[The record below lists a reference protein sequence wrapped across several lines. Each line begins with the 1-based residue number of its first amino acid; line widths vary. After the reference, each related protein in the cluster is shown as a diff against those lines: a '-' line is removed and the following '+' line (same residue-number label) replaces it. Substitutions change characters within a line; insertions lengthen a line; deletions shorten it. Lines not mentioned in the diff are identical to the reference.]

1 MTSRMNQ
8 NGWSEESLVNKAR
21 LYVEQMEA
29 CGADDWQFGFWSALS
44 LELLARAALAHFSPV
59 LLADHRDWRNLAHAL
74 GNSPTRKRF
83 SPRSLTT
90 IDVYKRLE
98 ELVPA
103 FTDEIFGFCISHADR
118 RNLEIHSG
126 ELAFTSLE
134 VSEWLPQF
142 YQACKV
148 LLESMGRKFEEF
160 VSDPLAAQQ
169 MIDSREDT
177 AQRAVQE
184 DIRAYRTV
192 WSNKSREERNNAA
205 IQATAWATRHTG
217 HRVVCPACSSNAVV
231 QGTPSG
237 PVARNVD
244 VDGDEVV
251 ERQKL
256 LPSSFECIACGLRI
270 VGFSRLSTC
279 RLGGVFTAK
288 STYTAAEFFGLYTE
302 DELEKARSEWPAY
315 EDDFNE

>member
-1 MTSRMNQ
+1 MSSRMNQ

-21 LYVEQMEA
+21 LYVEQMEV

-59 LLADHRDWRNLAHAL
+59 LLADNRDWRNLAHAL

-103 FTDEIFGFCISHADR
+103 FTDEIFGFCTSHADR

-134 VSEWLPQF
+134 ISEWLPKF

-148 LLESMGRKFEEF
+148 LLESMDRKFGEF
-160 VSDPLAAQQ
+160 VSDPLTAQQ
-169 MIDSREDT
+169 MVDSIEDA
-177 AQRAVQE
+177 AQKAVQE

-192 WSNKSREERNNAA
+192 WSNKSDEERENAS
-205 IQATAWATRHTG
+205 IRATAWATRHTG
-217 HRVVCPACSSNAVV
+217 HRVVCPACNSNALVR
-231 QGTPSG
+231 GTPSG

-244 VDGDEVV
+244 GDEVV
-251 ERQKL
+251 ERQTL
-256 LPSSFECIACGLRI
+256 LPSSFECIACRLRI
-270 VGFSRLSTC
+270 AGFSKLSAC
-279 RLGGVFTAK
+279 GLGDIFVAK

-302 DELEKARSEWPAY
+302 DELEEARSEWPAY

>member
-1 MTSRMNQ
+1 MSSRMNQ

-59 LLADHRDWRNLAHAL
+59 LLADNRDWRNLAHAL

-103 FTDEIFGFCISHADR
+103 FTDEIFGFCTSHADR

-134 VSEWLPQF
+134 ISEWLPKF

-148 LLESMGRKFEEF
+148 LLESMNRKFGEF
-160 VSDPLAAQQ
+160 VSDPLTAQQ
-169 MIDSREDT
+169 MVDSIEDA
-177 AQRAVQE
+177 AQKAVQE

-192 WSNKSREERNNAA
+192 WSNKSDEERENAS
-205 IQATAWATRHTG
+205 IRATAWATRHTG
-217 HRVVCPACSSNAVV
+217 HRVVCPACNSNALVR
-231 QGTPSG
+231 GTPSG

-244 VDGDEVV
+244 GDEVV
-251 ERQKL
+251 ERQTL
-256 LPSSFECIACGLRI
+256 LPSSFECIACRLRI
-270 VGFSRLSTC
+270 AGFSKLSAC
-279 RLGGVFTAK
+279 GLGDIFVAK

-302 DELEKARSEWPAY
+302 DELEEARSEWPAY